1 METMALWYS
10 NSGRESSVIEI
21 ACNLLNTEVTS
32 PEIVEVCA
40 RVCVCVCMYVCRYV
54 CMYVCICIYVCMYC
68 FLGRARHIL

>member
-40 RVCVCVCMYVCRYV
+40 RVCCVYVLESL
-54 CMYVCICIYVCMYC
+54 
-68 FLGRARHIL
+68 LGSKDESV